1 MRPALPIALALV
13 VVFAG
18 GCANQPKP
26 APPLESRTVALSN
39 YDSPTVT
46 VVCELRYYLV
56 GHVTSI
62 SPTNRLQVV
71 RNDRTN
77 LTCSISE
84 PLSLPR
90 RADTN
95 LTWEIGG
102 FVLQIIDPA
111 QYAGEILTAHFDG
124 PLASGDPFKA
134 FAFGRRYQMGVSQK
148 FIGGTN
154 FGLCY

>member
-1 MRPALPIALALV
+1 MTIALG
-13 VVFAG
+13 FAVILFG
-18 GCANQPKP
+18 GCTSQRA
-26 APPLESRTVALSN
+26 ASTIPPERRTVALSN

-62 SPTNRLQVV
+62 SPTNRLQIVC
-71 RNDRTN
+71 NDGTN
-77 LTCSISE
+77 LACSISE
-84 PLSLPR
+84 PLALLQ

-95 LTWEIGG
+95 VLWEIGG
-102 FVLQIIDPA
+102 FVLQIVEPRE
-111 QYAGEILTAHFDG
+111 YAGQVLTAHFDG

-134 FAFGRRYQMGVSQK
+134 FAFGRRYKMDVSQK

-154 FGLCY
+154 FGVCH